1 MLFIGAYFGCAAVVP
16 ARATCGARSLEGRI
30 RDTCSRYSPR
40 PCSHS
45 LGYWFSRQRVFR
57 PEGRTM
63 NWLKLAPY
71 IVAALV
77 IAGGI
82 AWHASKVR
90 QADRAGYA
98 RAMDEVRR
106 ERDTEKALNEHKRE
120 AAARDYQSNIDSLQ
134 ARVDALSARPEPVV
148 RLCKPSADQVRVSSA
163 AGSADGAARGKDRI
177 CELAD
182 DISMVPITG
191 VRQAL

>member
-1 MLFIGAYFGCAAVVP
+1 
-16 ARATCGARSLEGRI
+16 
-30 RDTCSRYSPR
+30 
-40 PCSHS
+40 
-45 LGYWFSRQRVFR
+45 
-57 PEGRTM
+57 M

-71 IVAALV
+71 ILGALV
-77 IAGGI
+77 LAGGI

-134 ARVDALSARPEPVV
+134 ARVDALSAHPPVV
-148 RLCKPSADQVRVSSA
+148 RLCKPSADQVRIPSA
-163 AGSADGAARGKDRI
+163 TGGTDAATNTGSTVQAGRDIGGPLVLYGRD
-177 CELAD
+177 CEA
-182 DISMVPITG
+182 MR
-191 VRQAL
+191 RQLVALQTWINELR

>member
-1 MLFIGAYFGCAAVVP
+1 
-16 ARATCGARSLEGRI
+16 
-30 RDTCSRYSPR
+30 
-40 PCSHS
+40 
-45 LGYWFSRQRVFR
+45 
-57 PEGRTM
+57 M

-77 IAGGI
+77 LAGGI

-134 ARVDALSARPEPVV
+134 ARVDALSAHPPVV
-148 RLCKPSADQVRVSSA
+148 RLCKSAADQVRVPEA
-163 AGSADGAARGKDRI
+163 TGGADGAASGQGSDLRAG
-177 CELAD
+177 D
-182 DISMVPITG
+182 DISGSGLVFAKHCEDDRLKLLQI
-191 VRQAL
+191 QAWIKSLD

>member
-1 MLFIGAYFGCAAVVP
+1 
-16 ARATCGARSLEGRI
+16 
-30 RDTCSRYSPR
+30 
-40 PCSHS
+40 
-45 LGYWFSRQRVFR
+45 
-57 PEGRTM
+57 M

-77 IAGGI
+77 LAGGI

-134 ARVDALSARPEPVV
+134 ARVDALSAHPPVV
-148 RLCKPSADQVRVSSA
+148 RLCKPSADSVRISKT
-163 AGSADGAARGKDRI
+163 AGSADAATDTGSTVQAGADIGGPLVLYGRD
-177 CELAD
+177 CE
-182 DISMVPITG
+182 STR
-191 VRQAL
+191 RQLTALQGWIRSLD